1 MPDGFLPFYKQY
13 FVDDMVFDEDL
24 YSYVI
29 DEMEPDTDEEGTSD
43 DAYSYNDIKKSFHL
57 GHKKRKL
64 SNVEKYEITV
74 EDKYGKI
81 IKFDKNSDTIT
92 IVDQGHQTDS
102 DKEEVDDD
110 EPSKIKT
117 SSSGY
122 SKLNMILLLSVILM
136 VI

>member
-1 MPDGFLPFYKQY
+1 MPNGFLPFYKQY
-13 FVDDMVFDEDL
+13 FADDMIFD
-24 YSYVI
+24 VI

-43 DAYSYNDIKKSFHL
+43 DADGSNYIKKSFNL

-64 SNVEKYEITV
+64 SDVQQYEVTV

-81 IKFDKNSDTIT
+81 IKFDKKSDTIN
-92 IVDQGHQTDS
+92 IVEQGHQTDS

>member
-1 MPDGFLPFYKQY
+1 M
-13 FVDDMVFDEDL
+13 FDEDL

-29 DEMEPDTDEEGTSD
+29 DEMEPDTDDEGTSD
-43 DAYSYNDIKKSFHL
+43 DAYASNYIKKSFRL

-64 SNVEKYEITV
+64 SEIQQYEMTV

-81 IKFDKNSDTIT
+81 IKFDKKSDTIK
-92 IVDQGHQTDS
+92 IVEQGHQTDS
-102 DKEEVDDD
+102 DKEVDDD

>member
-57 GHKKRKL
+57 GHKKRRALIMSSTPIKIFSTPIIIFSTHIIISSTPIIIL
-64 SNVEKYEITV
+64 STNFYQIILKNVVDIIMGVDEIYT
-74 EDKYGKI
+74 
-81 IKFDKNSDTIT
+81 
-92 IVDQGHQTDS
+92 
-102 DKEEVDDD
+102 
-110 EPSKIKT
+110 
-117 SSSGY
+117 
-122 SKLNMILLLSVILM
+122 M
-136 VI
+136 